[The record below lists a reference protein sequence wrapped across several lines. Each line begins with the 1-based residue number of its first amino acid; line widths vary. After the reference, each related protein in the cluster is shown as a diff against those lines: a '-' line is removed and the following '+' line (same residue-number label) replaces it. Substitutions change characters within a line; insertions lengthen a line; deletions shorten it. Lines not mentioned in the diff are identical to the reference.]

1 MLAKK
6 YKLPLQ
12 HFAGQSGAVSR
23 SPYFTVR
30 QFPAGVS
37 HSRFGAVVSKKV
49 SGKAVSRNRLKRL
62 IYDSAAQWLS
72 QLPVR
77 DYVIIASPRVAPLSR
92 EEVSRQLRQCLPS
105 SN

>member
-12 HFAGQSGAVSR
+12 NFTGSSGLVSR
-23 SPYFTVR
+23 SPYFTVK
-30 QFPAGVS
+30 QFPAGTS

-49 SGKAVSRNRLKRL
+49 SGKAVGRNRLKRF

-77 DYVIIASPRVAPLSR
+77 DYVIIAAPRSAPLSR
-92 EEVSRQLRQCLPS
+92 EDVSRQLKSCLPF